1 LSPPTTAV
9 PIPPSSPKRKFRLW
23 IEWITLYIL
32 TPPLIA
38 GFTQPD
44 RADPFLDRVGLGFIS
59 MDTGLPS
66 GTFIFPL
73 LIFTFVI
80 MLLVL
85 RKDPTFDNRKLWDLA
100 DLKSALRRILIT
112 FALAAPVILLASW
125 YLAYRTDLLLES
137 GFLRLPRE
145 LPLFMLAIT
154 IFYPWISAYP
164 QEVTHRAFFF
174 HRYAPILGSGT
185 PILLINI
192 LCFSWLHAPMW
203 NPVALIMTLPAGAI
217 FACTYRRTNST
228 LAAGF
233 EHALYGIWAFAC
245 GLGYFVF
252 AGNAS

>member
-1 LSPPTTAV
+1 LTPHTP
-9 PIPPSSPKRKFRLW
+9 PKRKLRLW

-32 TPPLIA
+32 TPPIIA
-38 GFTQPD
+38 GITQPH
-44 RADPFLDRVGLGFIS
+44 RADPLLDSIGLGFIS

-66 GTFIFPL
+66 GLFIFPL
-73 LIFTFVI
+73 LILTFVV
-80 MLLVL
+80 MLLIL
-85 RKDPTFDNRKLWDLA
+85 RKDPTFDNRNLWNLA

-125 YLAYRTDLLLES
+125 FLAHHTTLLPES
-137 GFLRLPRE
+137 GFLRLPRQI
-145 LPLFMLAIT
+145 PLLMLAIT

-185 PILLINI
+185 PILIINI

-203 NPVALIMTLPAGAI
+203 NPIALIMTLPAGAI
-217 FACTYRRTNST
+217 FAWTYRRTNST

-252 AGNAS
+252 AGNAG